1 MSKAYS
7 KASYLKRQSVA
18 IQYTLILVVLL
29 ATFYVVTIA
38 GVWSDDSTSMSK
50 SSETNAGETTIEAPN
65 EALLRSQK
73 AIRTSA
79 GSSVSTNVQA
89 VQSTVVDEAGSPSV
103 DTTVKVNGKQ
113 LKIGNNSSVRKVIK
127 SDDQTTTVD
136 VSTQS
141 NSNST
146 SNSHTSLDISVEST
160 SEMGDK
166 N

>member
-7 KASYLKRQSVA
+7 KASQLKRQNVA
-18 IQYTLILVVLL
+18 IQYTLILVVLF

-50 SSETNAGETTIEAPN
+50 SSETNAGEITIEAPN
-65 EALLRSQK
+65 EALLKSQK
-73 AIRTSA
+73 EISSSA
-79 GSSVSTNVQA
+79 GSSASANVQA
-89 VQSTVVDEAGSPSV
+89 VQSAAVDEAGSPSV

-113 LKIGNNSSVRKVIK
+113 LKIGSNSSVRKIIR

-136 VSTQS
+136 ISTQ
-141 NSNST
+141 SNST

-160 SEMGDK
+160 SETGDK